1 MVTLSFI
8 SGRRI
13 NPEYESPAK
22 IRVEFLFFD
31 FFSNE
36 VDSDSVAVSPSPNKA

>member
-22 IRVEFLFFD
+22 MTVEFLFFA
-31 FFSNE
+31 FFPRSILTR
-36 VDSDSVAVSPSPNKA
+36 SLFPPLK